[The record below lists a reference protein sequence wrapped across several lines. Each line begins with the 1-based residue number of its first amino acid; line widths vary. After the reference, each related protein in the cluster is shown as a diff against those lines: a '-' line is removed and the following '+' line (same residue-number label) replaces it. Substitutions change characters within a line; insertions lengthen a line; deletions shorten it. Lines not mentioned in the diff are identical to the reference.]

1 MSPAGFEPTAP
12 GLGILCSIRLSYGDF
27 IAKQPVR
34 MILTFAFRTKHFRR
48 YPKKAEHLSNLSY
61 SPLGIV
67 KLIER
72 SASRPRAD
80 RSKAGGLEA
89 TDDLFS
95 PPCMAV
101 SGFDPVVQPLVGTM
115 TGTAAIPAERD
126 AVAPE
131 LRTLRAIVNAG

>member
-1 MSPAGFEPTAP
+1 
-12 GLGILCSIRLSYGDF
+12 
-27 IAKQPVR
+27 V
-34 MILTFAFRTKHFRR
+34 AFR
-48 YPKKAEHLSNLSY
+48 AEQGDDLVVGGEKS
-61 SPLGIV
+61 LGM
-67 KLIER
+67 
-72 SASRPRAD
+72 
-80 RSKAGGLEA
+80 AGGLEA